1 MTRGD
6 LLLLIV
12 VLSAFGVADSAY
24 LMWQWYEAASAAW
37 CDLDAF
43 FSCTRVRESPWAAVG
58 GVPTASIGVAGF
70 AVLLALS
77 VGLMTGRTS
86 VGPWSTST
94 WLVVL
99 AGLGVGIGAALTL
112 VEVFVI
118 QAICILCAFAF
129 GIGLASFAAALP
141 LARDAPLPG

>member
-6 LLLLIV
+6 LLLLIA
-12 VLSAFGVADSAY
+12 VLAAFGVVDSAY
-24 LMWQWYEAASAAW
+24 LTWQWYAAASASW

-58 GVPTASIGVAGF
+58 GVPTATVGLAGF
-70 AVLLALS
+70 ALLFALAL
-77 VGLMTGRTS
+77 GLLTGRTS
-86 VGPWSTST
+86 IGPWPIST
-94 WLVVL
+94 WLVAL
-99 AGLGVGIGAALTL
+99 AGVGVGIGAALTL

-118 QAICILCAFAF
+118 QAVCILCTLAF

-141 LARDAPLPG
+141 LARDAPLPR